1 MKSKINSSRFALLLA
16 VSWLLQ
22 LCAVSQ
28 VAAQSGT
35 DSVVF
40 TIKPPVPNFDD
51 SIIFK
56 FKPTVQ
62 TWKVPK
68 GVTQIHIDAFGA
80 QGGGY
85 TQGGKGGRVQ
95 SDLSVKSDSILTIY
109 VGSQPDSSEA
119 GFNGGGKGC
128 GKGFGGGGASDIR
141 IGGTAPEA
149 RVLVAGGGGGG
160 IDYYGGAGTGLGG
173 GFVGGEGTSMFGE
186 EHIAKGGT
194 QEAGGAAGRAYL
206 SAPGELGKGG
216 DALSNTGECTNGSM
230 NGGGGGYY
238 GGGSSAAG
246 KAAGGSSFTNADNQN
261 VFHEQGV
268 REANGLI
275 KIFWNRGKR

>member
-1 MKSKINSSRFALLLA
+1 MKSKINNNRFALLL
-16 VSWLLQ
+16 VGSLLLQ
-22 LCAVSQ
+22 LCAFSY
-28 VAAQSGT
+28 VAAQGAT
-35 DSVVF
+35 DSVVATISRPVQNF
-40 TIKPPVPNFDD
+40 TD
-51 SIIFK
+51 SVIFK
-56 FKPTVQ
+56 FKPSAQ

-68 GVTQIHIDAFGA
+68 GVTQVYVDAYGA

-85 TQGGKGGRVQ
+85 AQGGKGGRVQ
-95 SDLSVKSDSILTIY
+95 SDLTVKPDSILTIY

-119 GFNGGGKGC
+119 GYNGGGKGC
-128 GKGFGGGGASDIR
+128 GKGFGGGGASDLR
-141 IGGTAPEA
+141 IGGTALEA

-160 IDYYGGAGTGLGG
+160 NDYYGGTGTGVGG
-173 GFVGGEGTSMFGE
+173 GLVGGDGTSMFGE

-194 QEAGGAAGRAYL
+194 QEAGGAAARAYL

-216 DALSNTGECTNGSM
+216 DALSNVGECTNGTM

-246 KAAGGSSFTNADNQN
+246 KAAGGSSYTNADNQN

-275 KIFWNRGKR
+275 KIFWNKGK